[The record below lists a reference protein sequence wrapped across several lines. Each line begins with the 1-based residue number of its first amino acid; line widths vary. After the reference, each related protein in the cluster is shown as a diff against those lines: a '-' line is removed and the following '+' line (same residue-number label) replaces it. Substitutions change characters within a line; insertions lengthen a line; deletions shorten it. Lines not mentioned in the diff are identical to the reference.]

1 MRIVLPVMVAL
12 LIAHSPV
19 RLCAQIKLPA
29 IISDNMVLQQNTKVA
44 LWGWAS
50 PGEVI
55 TITNNWNRKATTVT
69 ADISG
74 KWLTHITTTKA
85 GGPYKL
91 SFKASNTIDVNNI
104 LLGEVWLA
112 SGQSN
117 MEFFVGKTPNPSYTG
132 IHNYDEIIKDAEHP
146 AIRQIDVPNKV
157 ADTPQTDFKGVWKM
171 CTAKT
176 IDTFSAVAYFF
187 AREVNKATGFPVG
200 IINSTWGGTPAEAW
214 TKKEVLQGDADFV
227 PILERYKKALEV
239 YPAENEKYRTALDK
253 WRADTSKTKGAGPR
267 GPMGPNHNHSPARLY
282 NGMIVPV
289 QPYTLKGFIWYQGE
303 SNADRAYQYRKLF
316 PAMIANWRSDW
327 QNEKLPFYFVQ
338 ISPHRS
344 QNAEIR
350 DAQLYAYRNVDNT
363 GMAVTTDN
371 GDSLD
376 IHPRNKESVGK
387 RLSLW
392 ALRNEY
398 GKKHIIVSGPLYK
411 SLKIEEDKMRI
422 SFDFDKGLMA
432 KDGELKEFTIAGD
445 DQNFVPAQAK
455 IEGNNVMVWND
466 AVKNP
471 KAVRFAWKNIPK
483 PNLYNGAGLPASPF
497 RTDEWK
503 LATQDKN

>member
-327 QNEKLPFYFVQ
+327 KN
-338 ISPHRS
+338 
-344 QNAEIR
+344 
-350 DAQLYAYRNVDNT
+350 DNC
-363 GMAVTTDN
+363 
-371 GDSLD
+371 LF
-376 IHPRNKESVGK
+376 ILCRY
-387 RLSLW
+387 
-392 ALRNEY
+392 LR
-398 GKKHIIVSGPLYK
+398 
-411 SLKIEEDKMRI
+411 
-422 SFDFDKGLMA
+422 
-432 KDGELKEFTIAGD
+432 IA
-445 DQNFVPAQAK
+445 A
-455 IEGNNVMVWND
+455 
-466 AVKNP
+466 
-471 KAVRFAWKNIPK
+471 
-483 PNLYNGAGLPASPF
+483 
-497 RTDEWK
+497 RTQK
-503 LATQDKN
+503 